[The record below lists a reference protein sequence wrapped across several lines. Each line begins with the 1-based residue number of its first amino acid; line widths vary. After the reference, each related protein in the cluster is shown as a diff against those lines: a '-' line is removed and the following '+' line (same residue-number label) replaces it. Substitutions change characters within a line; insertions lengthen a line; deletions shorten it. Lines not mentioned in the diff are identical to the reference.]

1 MTRSKTAAL
10 AVVAAVAALTLSA
23 CGDDE
28 PTKPTSS
35 SASDPTQDPDRAAA
49 IKDSEQTIRTA
60 WASPGLK
67 PYPSTLYTE
76 MLVEERE
83 GQIAAAKKAGQKV
96 TGVDKV
102 LSITTHSTSWERKP
116 GVVGPQQ
123 VASLVC
129 AERNRRWLDK
139 DGKDI
144 RGDQDGKP
152 VKVGSRVE
160 YLVRT
165 VPGDGEQEG
174 QWLIDSIKEK
184 GPCTAEG

>member
-10 AVVAAVAALTLSA
+10 VAAAAALTLSA
-23 CGDDE
+23 CGDDA
-28 PTKPTSS
+28 PAKPTTSTS
-35 SASDPTQDPDRAAA
+35 SDPMKDPERLQA
-49 IKDSEQTIRTA
+49 IKDSEQTIRKG
-60 WASPGLK
+60 WARPGLK
-67 PYPSTLYTE
+67 PYPSTLYNK
-76 MLVEERE
+76 MLVDDRDQ
-83 GQIAAAKKAGQKV
+83 QIAAAKKAGHRV
-96 TGVDKV
+96 TGADKII
-102 LSITTHSTSWERKP
+102 SIKTDSTSWERKP

-139 DGKDI
+139 SGKDI
-144 RGDQDGKP
+144 RGDQEGQP

-165 VPGDGEQEG
+165 VRGEGEQEP
-174 QWLIDSIKEK
+174 WVIDSISEQ

>member
-10 AVVAAVAALTLSA
+10 VVAAAAALTLSA

-49 IKDSEQTIRTA
+49 IKDSEQTIRKGWDRTA
-60 WASPGLK
+60 LA
-67 PYPSTLYTE
+67 PYPKTLFTE
-76 MLVEERE
+76 DRIRSKDE
-83 GQIAAAKKAGQKV
+83 QIAAAKKAGQKTV
-96 TGVDKV
+96 GKDRVV
-102 LSITTHSTSWERKP
+102 SITTDSTSWERKP

-129 AERNRRWLDK
+129 VERNGRWLDK
-139 DGKDI
+139 NGKDI
-144 RGDQDGKP
+144 RGDQEGQP

-160 YLVRT
+160 FLVRT

-174 QWLIDSIKEK
+174 RWLIDSISEQ